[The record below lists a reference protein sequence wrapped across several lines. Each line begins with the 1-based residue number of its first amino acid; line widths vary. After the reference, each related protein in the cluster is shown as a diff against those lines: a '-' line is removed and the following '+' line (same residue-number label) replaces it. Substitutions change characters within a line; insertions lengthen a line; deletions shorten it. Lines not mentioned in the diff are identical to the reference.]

1 MSDRKQVQ
9 LTAQHATLG
18 RALVLQ
24 VNANLRTLVVHGP
37 SNAAFLASL
46 EKLVETINALLPH
59 GGGRL
64 EIRLCDDIV
73 LLNGGVLRATAQTQP
88 AFTALG
94 KQLALRDVGGLGF
107 TRAMD
112 VEVLR
117 HWFLRFGQA
126 AETPE
131 QRQLVARSLDELRPY
146 GIETY
151 DLRALNRQDMDAV
164 RLNSLSYALQTYG
177 RAILAFRAFVLALE
191 GGRDP
196 FLGKLNIVRVVQDL
210 VDIVTSSPGL
220 LREVLRMRDAHRD
233 AFITAAGD
241 YAARHA
247 ASTCLWALLVG
258 TTLRLSRFELL
269 DLGTSALL
277 AKVGFA
283 LLPEDMTE
291 KAGELTP
298 HERHMVR
305 LATVRAVQA
314 LIAKSRLSDIMMR
327 RVVVAY
333 EHQRPY
339 AQSGGEPGSTHVYSR
354 IVAVSDAFDA
364 MLTPRPWRDA
374 MPMDIA
380 VDNLRA
386 QSGQRFDPVLVDLLS
401 EVARTGG

>member
-1 MSDRKQVQ
+1 MTERKVVQ
-9 LTAQHATLG
+9 LSPQHAALG

-24 VNANLRTLVVHGP
+24 LNANVRTLFVHGP
-37 SNAAFLASL
+37 NNAAFLASL
-46 EKLVETINALLPH
+46 GKLLETINALLPL

-64 EIRLCDDIV
+64 ELRVCDDIV
-73 LLNGGVLRATAQTQP
+73 LLNSGVLRATPATAP
-88 AFTALG
+88 AFTLLSR
-94 KQLALRDVGGLGF
+94 QLALRDVGGLGF
-107 TRAMD
+107 TRTMD
-112 VEVLR
+112 MEVLR
-117 HWFLRFGQA
+117 HWFLRFGQPI
-126 AETPE
+126 ETPE
-131 QRQLVARSLDELRPY
+131 QQALMRRSLDELGPY

-151 DLRALNRQDMDAV
+151 APRALNRQDMEVV
-164 RLNSLSYALQTYG
+164 RLNSLSYALQAYG
-177 RAILAFRAFVLALE
+177 RAILSFRAFVLALE

-196 FLGKLNIVRVVQDL
+196 FLGKLNVVRVVQDL
-210 VDIVTSSPGL
+210 VDIAATNPGI
-220 LREVLRMRDAHRD
+220 LRRVLRMRDEHRE
-233 AFITAAGD
+233 AFITASGD
-241 YAARHA
+241 YVARHA

-258 TTLRLSRFELL
+258 TTLRLGRFELL

-291 KAGELTP
+291 KTGELTP
-298 HERHMVR
+298 HERHQVR

-339 AQSGGEPGSTHVYSR
+339 AAPGGEPGSTHVYSR

-364 MLTPRPWRDA
+364 MLTPRPWRA
-374 MPMDIA
+374 ALSMDTA
-380 VDNLRA
+380 VSNLVA
-386 QSGQRFDPVLVDLLS
+386 QAGQRFDPVLVDLLA